1 MKTKVLAVCLLLSST
16 LSVFSQEN
24 EVNTL
29 VVEANQ
35 EAEIAYNQGITFMDT
50 KQYQDAI
57 TQFEKAL
64 QYNNEFRQAYVNL
77 GSAKSAM
84 QDYDGA
90 IAAFGKAL
98 ALDSTQGQVWYS
110 KGVALY
116 NKNMYKTLKR

>member
-1 MKTKVLAVCLLLSST
+1 MKTKVLALCLLLSST
-16 LSVFSQEN
+16 LSVLSQEN

-110 KGVALY
+110 
-116 NKNMYKTLKR
+116 